1 MVDPNGDLLHDEG
14 IDWFLWSGY
23 GLPSKPPIRL
33 TPKRAGPYTRH
44 GRMQTIPEEPAYTP
58 GAASSGEPEPSGGGS
73 PLPAQGSVA
82 QLRSALCNLQKCLQ
96 MSNGWDTRSFRSQ
109 LKRTIKR
116 LCDKE
121 KTDLP
126 EWWDLGLN
134 THQFKFNLAPKLS
147 QSWQRMA
154 QVLSPPHLLL
164 LRRRGTSSA
173 H

>member
-1 MVDPNGDLLHDEG
+1 MDPNGDLLHGED
-14 IDWFLWSGY
+14 IDWWSGY
-23 GLPSKPPIRL
+23 GLPFDTKKGRPL
-33 TPKRAGPYTRH
+33 HQH
-44 GRMQTIPEEPAYTP
+44 GRMQTIPETPAYTL
-58 GAASSGEPEPSGGGS
+58 GAASSGEPEPSGGES

-82 QLRSALCNLQKCLQ
+82 QLRSALCNLQKCLR
-96 MSNGWDTRSFRSQ
+96 MSNGWDA
-109 LKRTIKR
+109 R

-126 EWWDLGLN
+126 EWWDHVGLS
-134 THQFKFNLAPKLS
+134 THQFKFNLVPKLC

-164 LRRRGTSSA
+164 LRRRRGQEGTCCCNCTSSA